1 MMIKETVTSMRGW
14 LGLSGIVGVVFGL
27 LSLIQSP
34 QDIVLIVIAS
44 IILSLG
50 IGFIYSSYKFPDF
63 IHTSTKL
70 VQYLLYIVLGIG
82 VLDLLFSA
90 LQGYSGIS
98 LFEPIIRLMIA
109 WYLLLNV
116 KRLEEEHG
124 LREFEDR
131 RCKYKINLS
140 L

>member
-1 MMIKETVTSMRGW
+1 MMKESVTSIRG
-14 LGLSGIVGVVFGL
+14 LFGFSGIGGVVFGL
-27 LSLIQSP
+27 LSLIQSQ
-34 QDIVLIVIAS
+34 QDIVSIIIAS

-50 IGFIYSSYKFPDF
+50 IGFIYSSYKFPEF

-70 VQYLLYIVLGIG
+70 VQYLLYVVLGIG
-82 VLDLLFSA
+82 VLDLLSA
-90 LQGYSGIS
+90 VLQGYSGIS
-98 LFEPIIRLMIA
+98 LFEPIIRLVIA

-124 LREFEDR
+124 LHEFEDR
-131 RCKYKINLS
+131 RFKYKIKLS